1 MRVALLTCAAAHCVR
16 VAQSSCINL
25 RDLDLFN
32 CPVTEIENYR
42 PDVFE
47 TIPMLKYLDGFDAC
61 APDPELP
68 PKRTWGKWQDDMVTG
83 GF

>member
-1 MRVALLTCAAAHCVR
+1 MVAEFKAAVMKGDADYGATGSRDDDPRVVR
-16 VAQSSCINL
+16 ARVEGAVVSAEAGAKL
-25 RDLDLFN
+25 VL
-32 CPVTEIENYR
+32 
-42 PDVFE
+42 
-47 TIPMLKYLDGFDAC
+47 DAC